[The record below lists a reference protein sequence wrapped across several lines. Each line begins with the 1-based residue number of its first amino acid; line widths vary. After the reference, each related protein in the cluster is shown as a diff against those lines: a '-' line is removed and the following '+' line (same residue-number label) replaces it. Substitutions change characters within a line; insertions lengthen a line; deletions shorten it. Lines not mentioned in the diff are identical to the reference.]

1 MKQLVILL
9 IIVLAI
15 LALVFMKPAPKKASG
30 KPSTPAPT
38 EQQANHDPSP
48 EELVNTAPKQTKPE
62 VSKPQERQ
70 RPAEAATSVAS
81 EVNSV
86 INYGMGATQIKAK
99 KNAVQKIR
107 SIENKHNQDLD
118 NALK

>member
-1 MKQLVILL
+1 MKQLVIFL
-9 IIVLAI
+9 IILLAI
-15 LALVFMKPAPKKASG
+15 LALVFMKPAPKKAAPS
-30 KPSTPAPT
+30 KPSAPAST
-38 EQQANHDPSP
+38 EQTVHHAPSP
-48 EELVNTAPKQTKPE
+48 EELVNAAPKPE
-62 VSKPQERQ
+62 PPKAQPERQ

-86 INYGMGATQIKAK
+86 INYGMGATQLKAK

-118 NALK
+118 KALK